1 MSINTPAEL
10 EAKLIELSP
19 ILHEKFNVSK
29 IGYFGSFA
37 RNQQTDDSDID
48 ILVEAA
54 DSNNLYILPD
64 ELSAIFGR
72 EVDVVEKDRILAE
85 LRESILEDV
94 RYIDGN
100 IVVGASFPQPG
111 DTRYMKKKRYDIY
124 LRDIL
129 NGLRKIETKTAGLDF
144 ESFVAN
150 EDVYV
155 FVERFFITVGEAAG
169 KVPQEIREKYPTV
182 AWTSMIGL
190 RNVVVH
196 DYDGIDYAKMWD
208 TIKNNIPQDIIE
220 MERIVEAEKITIN
233 KVT

>member
-37 RNQQTDDSDID
+37 RNQQTADSDID
-48 ILVEAA
+48 ILIEAA
-54 DSNNLYILPD
+54 DSDNLYVLPD

-72 EVDVVEKDRILAE
+72 EVEVVEKDRILAE

-94 RYIDGN
+94 RYVQGN
-100 IVVGASFPQPG
+100 VIVGASFPQPG
-111 DTRYMKKKRYDIY
+111 DTRYMKQKRYDIY

-129 NGLRKIETKTAGLDF
+129 YNLRKVETKTAGLDL
-144 ESFVAN
+144 ESFVTD
-150 EDVYV
+150 EDLYYIIVRC
-155 FVERFFITVGEAAG
+155 FTIIGEAAS
-169 KVPQEIREKYPTV
+169 KVPQEVREKYPNV
-182 AWTSMIGL
+182 SWASMVGL

-196 DYDGIDYAKMWD
+196 DYDGIDYTRMWN
-208 TIKNNIPQDIIE
+208 TIKNNIPQDVIE
-220 MERIVEAEKITIN
+220 MERIVEIECRT
-233 KVT
+233 